1 MVTLSGI
8 MALVLIGKE
17 ELSHCARVNTSC
29 GRSIAPKI
37 GEGHGLQDFLVSVW
51 VMEETFLSI

>member
-17 ELSHCARVNTSC
+17 ESSHCARVNTTC
-29 GRSIAPKI
+29 GLSDAPKI
-37 GEGHGLQDFLVSVW
+37 GLANGLQDFPMCVL
-51 VMEETFLSI
+51 VMEKIF